1 MKLVTNRNF
10 SIFSVRPWVIRCA
23 VLLAPALLSGC
34 GWLGQAVILVLQ

>member
-10 SIFSVRPWVIRCA
+10 SIFSVQRWAIRGA

-34 GWLGQAVILVLQ
+34 GWLGQAVILVLR